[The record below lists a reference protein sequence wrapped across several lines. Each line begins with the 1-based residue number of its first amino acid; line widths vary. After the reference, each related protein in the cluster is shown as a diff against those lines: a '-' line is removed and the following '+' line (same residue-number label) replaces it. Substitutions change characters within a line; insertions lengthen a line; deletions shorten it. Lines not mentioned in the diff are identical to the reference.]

1 MLRTDS
7 EMLKGQLLR
16 YRYQRDIPLKYIDM
30 RRNEKLDYILE
41 YFKKTVETYPDRE
54 AVDDGMNCYNWQE
67 LHFLAQHI
75 ASAVAEK
82 SIAGRPIP
90 VFMEKSADA
99 VAAFLGII
107 TAGCFYVY
115 LNPDLPEERIRRML
129 EVLDADILIVDE
141 QLKKRLVLV
150 GFQGNLLGIEKAKAK
165 PIQMKAIKVRGAGIQ
180 NKDYLYGIFTSGST
194 GIPKNVVVSHQAVLD
209 FMEDFCQEFPVKCH
223 DILGNQAPFDF
234 DVSVKDIYLS
244 VITGAKLVLI
254 PRRMF
259 AEPALLLDYLC
270 EKRVT
275 VLIWAASALCIVSG
289 MRGFEYRIPGLIRR
303 VMFSGEVMPQKQL
316 KIWMKSLPKAEF
328 VNLYGPTEVTCNCT
342 YYRVTGREPEHVPL
356 PIGIPFAKR
365 NVFLLNEYDM
375 PVMADGILGEICVGG
390 ATLAD
395 GYYRNEAETSK
406 RFTRSPVKS
415 HAGMTIYRTGDLGI
429 YDNRGNLCFTGR
441 KDFQIKRMGHRI
453 ELQEIEHECSLIDG
467 IWQVCCD
474 YDGKDITVFYV
485 GEAENGQVRR
495 LLKERLPRYMLP
507 GHFVNLQSM
516 PLNKNG
522 KIDREYLKV
531 WKGGA

>member
-1 MLRTDS
+1 M
-7 EMLKGQLLR
+7 
-16 YRYQRDIPLKYIDM
+16 
-30 RRNEKLDYILE
+30 
-41 YFKKTVETYPDRE
+41 
-54 AVDDGMNCYNWQE
+54 
-67 LHFLAQHI
+67 
-75 ASAVAEK
+75 
-82 SIAGRPIP
+82 
-90 VFMEKSADA
+90 
-99 VAAFLGII
+99 
-107 TAGCFYVY
+107 
-115 LNPDLPEERIRRML
+115 
-129 EVLDADILIVDE
+129 
-141 QLKKRLVLV
+141 
-150 GFQGNLLGIEKAKAK
+150 
-165 PIQMKAIKVRGAGIQ
+165 
-180 NKDYLYGIFTSGST
+180 
-194 GIPKNVVVSHQAVLD
+194 
-209 FMEDFCQEFPVKCH
+209 
-223 DILGNQAPFDF
+223 GNQAPLDF

-275 VLIWAASALCIVSG
+275 VLIWAASALCIVSA

-316 KIWMKSLPKAEF
+316 KIWRKALPKAEF
-328 VNLYGPTEVTCNCT
+328 INLYGPTEVTCNCT

-375 PVMADGILGEICVGG
+375 PVMADGIPGEICVGG

-395 GYYRNEAETSK
+395 GYYHNEAETSK
-406 RFTRSPVKS
+406 RFVRSPVKS
-415 HAGMTIYRTGDLGI
+415 HVGMTIYRTGDLGF
-429 YDNRGNLCFTGR
+429 YDNRGNLCFIGR

-453 ELQEIEHECSLIDG
+453 ELQEIEHECSLMDG
-467 IWQVCCD
+467 IWQACCI
-474 YDGKDITVFYV
+474 YDGRDITVFYV
-485 GEAENGQVRR
+485 GKAENRQVRSF
-495 LLKERLPRYMLP
+495 LKERIPRYMLP

-522 KIDREYLKV
+522 KIDREYLKT

>member
-1 MLRTDS
+1 M
-7 EMLKGQLLR
+7 
-16 YRYQRDIPLKYIDM
+16 
-30 RRNEKLDYILE
+30 DYIME
-41 YFKKTVETYPDRE
+41 YFNKTVETFPERE
-54 AVDDGMNCYNWQE
+54 AVDDGGYCYGWRE
-67 LHFLAQHI
+67 LHLLTQHI
-75 ASAVAEK
+75 ASAVAKK
-82 SIAGRPIP
+82 SITGRPIP

-115 LNPDLPEERIRRML
+115 LNPDLPDERIRRML
-129 EVLDADILIVDE
+129 QVLDADTVIVDE
-141 QLKKRLVLV
+141 QLKKRLVSV
-150 GFQGNLLGIEKAKAK
+150 GFQGNLLGIEKAKAE
-165 PIQMKAIKVRGAGIQ
+165 PIHKNVLKERITGIQ

-209 FMEDFCQEFPVKCH
+209 FMEDFCQEFSVGYH
-223 DILGNQAPFDF
+223 DILGNQAPLDF

-275 VLIWAASALCIVSG
+275 VLIWAASALCIVSA

-316 KIWMKSLPKAEF
+316 KISRKALPKSEF
-328 VNLYGPTEVTCNCT
+328 INLYGPTEVTCNCT
-342 YYRVTGREPEHVPL
+342 YYRVIGREPEHVPL

-375 PVMADGILGEICVGG
+375 PVMADGIPGEICVGG

-395 GYYRNEAETSK
+395 GYYHNEAETSK
-406 RFTRSPVKS
+406 RFFRSPVKS
-415 HAGMTIYRTGDLGI
+415 HVGMTIYRTGDLGF
-429 YDNRGNLCFTGR
+429 YDNRGNLCFIGR

-453 ELQEIEHECSLIDG
+453 ELQEIEHECSLMDG
-467 IWQVCCD
+467 IWQACCI
-474 YDGKDITVFYV
+474 YDGRDITVFYV
-485 GEAENGQVRR
+485 GKAENRQVRSF
-495 LLKERLPRYMLP
+495 LKERIPRYMLP

-522 KIDREYLKV
+522 KIDREYLKT

>member
-1 MLRTDS
+1 M
-7 EMLKGQLLR
+7 
-16 YRYQRDIPLKYIDM
+16 
-30 RRNEKLDYILE
+30 DYIME
-41 YFKKTVETYPDRE
+41 YFNKTVETFPERE
-54 AVDDGMNCYNWQE
+54 AVDDGVYCYGWRE
-67 LHFLAQHI
+67 LHLLTQHI
-75 ASAVAEK
+75 ASAVAKK
-82 SIAGRPIP
+82 SITGRPIP

-115 LNPDLPEERIRRML
+115 LNPDLPDERIRRML
-129 EVLDADILIVDE
+129 QVLDADTVIVDE
-141 QLKKRLVLV
+141 QLKKRLVSV
-150 GFQGNLLGIEKAKAK
+150 GFQGNLLGIEKAKAE
-165 PIQMKAIKVRGAGIQ
+165 PIHKNVLKERITGIQ

-209 FMEDFCQEFPVKCH
+209 FMEDFCQEFSVGYH
-223 DILGNQAPFDF
+223 DILGNQAPLDF

-275 VLIWAASALCIVSG
+275 VLIWAASALCIVSA

-316 KIWMKSLPKAEF
+316 KIWRKALPKAEF
-328 VNLYGPTEVTCNCT
+328 INLYGPTEVTCNCT

-375 PVMADGILGEICVGG
+375 PVMADGIPGEICVGG

-395 GYYRNEAETSK
+395 GYYHNEAETARDLSEALSK
-406 RFTRSPVKS
+406 
-415 HAGMTIYRTGDLGI
+415 AM
-429 YDNRGNLCFTGR
+429 
-441 KDFQIKRMGHRI
+441 
-453 ELQEIEHECSLIDG
+453 
-467 IWQVCCD
+467 
-474 YDGKDITVFYV
+474 
-485 GEAENGQVRR
+485 
-495 LLKERLPRYMLP
+495 
-507 GHFVNLQSM
+507 
-516 PLNKNG
+516 
-522 KIDREYLKV
+522 
-531 WKGGA
+531 

>member
-1 MLRTDS
+1 M
-7 EMLKGQLLR
+7 
-16 YRYQRDIPLKYIDM
+16 
-30 RRNEKLDYILE
+30 DYIME
-41 YFKKTVETYPDRE
+41 YFNKTVETFPERE
-54 AVDDGMNCYNWQE
+54 AVDDGVYCYGWRE
-67 LHFLAQHI
+67 LHLLTQHI
-75 ASAVAEK
+75 ASAVAKK
-82 SIAGRPIP
+82 SITGRPIP

-115 LNPDLPEERIRRML
+115 LNPDLPDERIRRML
-129 EVLDADILIVDE
+129 QVLDADTVIVDE
-141 QLKKRLVLV
+141 QLKKRLVSV
-150 GFQGNLLGIEKAKAK
+150 GFQGNLLGIE
-165 PIQMKAIKVRGAGIQ
+165 GIQ

-209 FMEDFCQEFPVKCH
+209 FMEDFCQEFSVGYH
-223 DILGNQAPFDF
+223 DILGNQAPLDF

-275 VLIWAASALCIVSG
+275 VLIWAASALCIVSA

-316 KIWMKSLPKAEF
+316 KIWRKALPKAEF
-328 VNLYGPTEVTCNCT
+328 INLYGPTEVTCNCT

-375 PVMADGILGEICVGG
+375 PVMADGIPGEICVGG

-395 GYYRNEAETSK
+395 GYYHNEAETSK
-406 RFTRSPVKS
+406 RFVRSPVKS
-415 HAGMTIYRTGDLGI
+415 HVGMTIYRTGDLGF
-429 YDNRGNLCFTGR
+429 YDNRGNLCFIGR

-453 ELQEIEHECSLIDG
+453 ELQEIEHECSLMDG
-467 IWQVCCD
+467 IWQACCI
-474 YDGKDITVFYV
+474 YDGRDITVFYV
-485 GEAENGQVRR
+485 GKAENRQVRSF
-495 LLKERLPRYMLP
+495 LKERIPRYMLP

-522 KIDREYLKV
+522 KIDREYLKT

>member
-1 MLRTDS
+1 M
-7 EMLKGQLLR
+7 
-16 YRYQRDIPLKYIDM
+16 
-30 RRNEKLDYILE
+30 DYIME
-41 YFKKTVETYPDRE
+41 YFNKTVETFPERE
-54 AVDDGMNCYNWQE
+54 AVDDGVYCYGWRE
-67 LHFLAQHI
+67 LHLLTQHI
-75 ASAVAEK
+75 ASAVANK
-82 SIAGRPIP
+82 SITGRPIP

-99 VAAFLGII
+99 VAAFLGIVS
-107 TAGCFYVY
+107 AGCFYVY
-115 LNPDLPEERIRRML
+115 LNPDLPDERIRRML
-129 EVLDADILIVDE
+129 QVLDADTAIVDE
-141 QLKKRLVLV
+141 RLKKRLILA
-150 GFQGNLLGIEKAKAK
+150 GFQGNLLGIEKAKAE
-165 PIQMKAIKVRGAGIQ
+165 PIHMAVLKERITGIQ

-194 GIPKNVVVSHQAVLD
+194 GTPRNVVVSHQAVLD
-209 FMEDFCQEFPVKCH
+209 FMEDFCQEFPVNYH
-223 DILGNQAPFDF
+223 DILGNQAPLDF

-259 AEPALLLDYLC
+259 AVPALLLDYLC

-289 MRGFEYRIPGLIRR
+289 MRGFEYRIPRLIRR

-316 KIWMKSLPKAEF
+316 KIWRNALPKAEF
-328 VNLYGPTEVTCNCT
+328 INLYGPTEVTCNCT
-342 YYRVTGREPEHVPL
+342 FYRVTGREPELVPL

-390 ATLAD
+390 ATLAN
-395 GYYRNEAETSK
+395 GYYHNEAETSR
-406 RFTRSPVKS
+406 RFVRSPVKS
-415 HAGMTIYRTGDLGI
+415 HAGMTIYRTGDLGF
-429 YDNRGNLCFTGR
+429 YDNRGNLCFIGR

-453 ELQEIEHECSLIDG
+453 ELQEIEHECSLMDG
-467 IWQVCCD
+467 IWQACCI
-474 YDGKDITVFYV
+474 YDGRDITVFYV
-485 GEAENGQVRR
+485 GKAENRQVRSF
-495 LLKERLPRYMLP
+495 LKERIPRYMLP

-522 KIDREYLKV
+522 KIDREYLKT

>member
-1 MLRTDS
+1 M
-7 EMLKGQLLR
+7 
-16 YRYQRDIPLKYIDM
+16 
-30 RRNEKLDYILE
+30 DYIME
-41 YFKKTVETYPDRE
+41 YFNKTVETFPERE
-54 AVDDGMNCYNWQE
+54 AVDDGVYCYGCRV
-67 LHFLAQHI
+67 LHLLTQLI
-75 ASAVAEK
+75 SSVVAKK
-82 SIAGRPIP
+82 SITGRPIP

-115 LNPDLPEERIRRML
+115 LNPDLPDERIRRML
-129 EVLDADILIVDE
+129 QVLDADTVIVDE
-141 QLKKRLVLV
+141 QLKKRLVSV
-150 GFQGNLLGIEKAKAK
+150 GFQGNLLGIEKAKAE
-165 PIQMKAIKVRGAGIQ
+165 PIHKNVLKERITGIQ

-209 FMEDFCQEFPVKCH
+209 FMEDFCQEFSVGYH
-223 DILGNQAPFDF
+223 DILGNQAPLDF

-275 VLIWAASALCIVSG
+275 VLIWAASALCIVSA

-316 KIWMKSLPKAEF
+316 KIWRKALPKAEF
-328 VNLYGPTEVTCNCT
+328 INLYGPTEVTCNCT

-375 PVMADGILGEICVGG
+375 PVMADGIPGEICVGG

-395 GYYRNEAETSK
+395 GYYHNEAETSK
-406 RFTRSPVKS
+406 RFVRSPVKS
-415 HAGMTIYRTGDLGI
+415 HVGMTIYRTGDLGF
-429 YDNRGNLCFTGR
+429 YDNRGNLCFIGR

-453 ELQEIEHECSLIDG
+453 ELQEIEHECSLMDG
-467 IWQVCCD
+467 IWQACCI
-474 YDGKDITVFYV
+474 YDGRDITVFYV
-485 GEAENGQVRR
+485 GKAENRQVRSF
-495 LLKERLPRYMLP
+495 LKERIPRYMLP

-522 KIDREYLKV
+522 KIDREYLKT